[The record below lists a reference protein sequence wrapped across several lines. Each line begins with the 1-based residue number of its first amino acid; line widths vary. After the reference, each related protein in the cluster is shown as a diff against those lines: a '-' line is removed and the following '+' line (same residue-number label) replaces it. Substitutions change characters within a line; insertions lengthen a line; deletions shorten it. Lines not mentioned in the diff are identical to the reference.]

1 MQRNRPI
8 FLLRDYAMTD
18 GLTNEQLERQ
28 DFVDNA
34 IFSLIQQL
42 NPTGQAIDW
51 DIEMIGKV
59 RDVVVGELEKK
70 LGISEFEIY
79 P

>member
-1 MQRNRPI
+1 MSYGMPDE
-8 FLLRDYAMTD
+8 LTD
-18 GLTNEQLERQ
+18 EQLERQ

-42 NPTGQAIDW
+42 NPTSKVIDW
-51 DIEMIGKV
+51 DIEMIGNV
-59 RDVVVGELEKK
+59 RDAIVKELKNK
-70 LGISEFEIY
+70 LKITEFEIY

>member
-1 MQRNRPI
+1 MI
-8 FLLRDYAMTD
+8 DELTD
-18 GLTNEQLERQ
+18 KQLERQ

-42 NPTGQAIDW
+42 NPTNQVIDW
-51 DIEMIGKV
+51 DIEMIGNV
-59 RDVVVGELEKK
+59 RDVIVRELEKK

>member
-1 MQRNRPI
+1 M
-8 FLLRDYAMTD
+8 AHEMTD
-18 GLTNEQLERQ
+18 EQLKRQ

-34 IFSLIQQL
+34 IFSLVQAT
-42 NPTGQAIDW
+42 NPTSRTISW
-51 DIEMIGKV
+51 DIEMIGNI
-59 RDVVVGELEKK
+59 RDVLVHELEKR

>member
-1 MQRNRPI
+1 M
-8 FLLRDYAMTD
+8 AHEMTD
-18 GLTNEQLERQ
+18 EQLARQ

-34 IFSLIQQL
+34 IFSLVQVT
-42 NPTGQAIDW
+42 NPTNRAISW
-51 DIEMIGKV
+51 DIEMIGNI
-59 RDVVVGELEKK
+59 RDTLVHELEKK